1 MAVKVE
7 QEVGERF
14 TTTIGTKQG
23 DPISPNI
30 FITYLE
36 RVMDVIQD
44 NGTGI
49 SVQSEM
55 INNLRF
61 ADDIDLVEESCV
73 ALQNSVKLLSEAR
86 FEAGLRI
93 NIEKIKTIILE

>member
-1 MAVKVE
+1 MVYNNNWK
-7 QEVGERF
+7 R
-14 TTTIGTKQG
+14 QG

-49 SVQSEM
+49 SVQGEM

-61 ADDIDLVEESCV
+61 ADDIDLVEES
-73 ALQNSVKLLSEAR
+73 
-86 FEAGLRI
+86 FLRY
-93 NIEKIKTIILE
+93 KIVSSC

>member
-1 MAVKVE
+1 MGNAEIVWCG
-7 QEVGERF
+7 QEVSTDPERYGRKIKNGSQGWVGEWF
-14 TTTIGTKQG
+14 TTTIGTRQG

-49 SVQSEM
+49 SLHGEM
-55 INNLRF
+55 INNFRF
-61 ADDIDLVEESCV
+61 EDDLVEESFD
-73 ALQNSVKLLSEAR
+73 A
-86 FEAGLRI
+86 
-93 NIEKIKTIILE
+93 